1 MSMYSSI
8 TDPKNAVRAEPA
20 VAGMASGAAT
30 PQIATTLQIS
40 TGTVRK
46 HLEAVHATLGVSS
59 RAAVAATVMRL
70 VHPEAAGI
78 LGQPLLSR

>member
-1 MSMYSSI
+1 MKR
-8 TDPKNAVRAEPA
+8 TF
-20 VAGMASGAAT
+20 T
-30 PQIATTLQIS
+30 QI
-40 TGTVRK
+40 V
-46 HLEAVHATLGVSS
+46 